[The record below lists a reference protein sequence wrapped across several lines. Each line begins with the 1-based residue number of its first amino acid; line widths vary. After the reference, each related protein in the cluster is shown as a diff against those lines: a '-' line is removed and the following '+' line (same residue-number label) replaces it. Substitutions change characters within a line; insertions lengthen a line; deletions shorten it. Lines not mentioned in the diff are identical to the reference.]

1 MITFVPKE
9 LTAPVWRTID
19 LGNGATFDIAIKR
32 PTLAEQLDALDDV
45 RGESVQAFQL
55 RSRIVDW
62 QGVDDQAGKPVPY
75 SWANLSQLSLTFP
88 NAIWDIL
95 IAVREV
101 IDQTE
106 THAKN
111 SESPPLAGG
120 TETTT
125 AAATTTESLNSTETS
140 GGCGDYAPN
149 SG

>member
-19 LGNGATFDIAIKR
+19 LGDGASIEIAVKR
-32 PTLAEQLDALDDV
+32 PTLAEQLNALEDV

-55 RSRIVDW
+55 RSRIIDW
-62 QGVDDQAGKPVPY
+62 RGVNDEAGKPVPY

-95 IAVREV
+95 IAVREA

-111 SESPPLAGG
+111 CESPPLAGG

-125 AAATTTESLNSTETS
+125 AAASTTESLNSTGTS
-140 GGCGDYAPN
+140 DESEGSAKN
-149 SG
+149 ST